1 MGETDTKLKVLW
13 DKIKSLQE
21 EDAEHDEPKNERAVF
36 ELLLEAYALHDL
48 EAAYELARCYRL
60 GYGCEENLQ
69 TALNYAVEYKKAG
82 GKSTYHQDD
91 IPLTYGTDN
100 DTGFDA
106 DLMEWFEGL
115 ERALPS
121 ADIEY
126 AIARSLCRID
136 DDITS
141 ANPDDLT
148 KALSFYE
155 KAAANG
161 SREARRALAVYW
173 VANKKSEHYSEA
185 AEILENCKDMD
196 SKFCLLCLTASKTSG
211 LLCIDNAIDLAKEL
225 FKGAD
230 NYIDEVAAHCLL
242 HAGDRPLKHDL
253 EQLDDFAA
261 RMNEKALRDYIDNPW
276 WE

>member
-115 ERALPS
+115 ERAL
-121 ADIEY
+121 
-126 AIARSLCRID
+126 
-136 DDITS
+136 
-141 ANPDDLT
+141 
-148 KALSFYE
+148 
-155 KAAANG
+155 
-161 SREARRALAVYW
+161 AVYW

-185 AEILENCKDMD
+185 AEILENCKDTD

-225 FKGAD
+225 FNGAD